1 MMNRPAVHP
10 GEILADELNE
20 LGLNASELSRRL
32 HIPTNRVT
40 QILRGQRS
48 ITADAA
54 LRLGY
59 FLETGPELWL
69 NLQRAYDLRV
79 AEQTT
84 GEEIRATVRP
94 FARPI
99 PA

>member
-1 MMNRPAVHP
+1 MSRPPIHP

-20 LGLNASELSRRL
+20 LGLNASELSRGL

-48 ITADAA
+48 ITADTA

-59 FLETGPELWL
+59 FLGTGPELWL
-69 NLQRAYDLRV
+69 NLQRAYDLRI
-79 AEQTT
+79 AELAA
-84 GEEIRATVRP
+84 GDEIRATVRP